1 MPENYS
7 KKKVNEI
14 LKELAADFIQKES
27 SGKSLITVTGCE
39 VADNQRTAIIYFS
52 VLPADTEEEALNF
65 TKRQR
70 KEFREYIKKHSR
82 LRYVPFIDFEIDLG
96 EKNRQRIE
104 ELLNE

>member
-7 KKKVNEI
+7 KKKVSEV
-14 LKELAADFIQKES
+14 LKTLAADFLQKES
-27 SGKSLITVTGCE
+27 SGKSLITVTDCT
-39 VADNQRTAIIYFS
+39 VADNQRNAVIFFS
-52 VLPADTEEEALNF
+52 VLPAEAEEEALNF

-70 KEFREYIKKHSR
+70 REFREYIKKHSR
-82 LRYVPFIDFEIDLG
+82 LRYVPFVDFEIDLG